1 MESRKDKS
9 LIVIKG
15 EEFKLNLKEQIDESD
30 IFYDQ
35 YLEAA
40 EMLNDIVTI
49 NEDESGVDMSL
60 SGIALSL
67 LVPYLRPFWT
77 NL

>member
-40 EMLNDIVTI
+40 EMLNRSMRLGS
-49 NEDESGVDMSL
+49 EQW
-60 SGIALSL
+60 L
-67 LVPYLRPFWT
+67 LTPGFQL
-77 NL
+77 